1 MTAPR
6 KGPTVDAPD
15 PDDVAERFLAD
26 VAEIKLKSA
35 GRDALL
41 LKVGAVMMPLGIAIA
56 VVAWFMSHDTTNPLE
71 QRDAV
76 IAALIGVATSV
87 VGVGLFVRYSFAEFL
102 RLWMVRLIHQQ
113 NVATQVLADA
123 ARRDR
128 SDIEPL

>member
-1 MTAPR
+1 MDAADNDD
-6 KGPTVDAPD
+6 PT
-15 PDDVAERFLAD
+15 ERFLVD

-41 LKVGAVMMPLGIAIA
+41 LKVGAAMMPLGIAIA
-56 VVAWFMSHDTTNPLE
+56 VVAWFMSHNTVNPLA

-87 VGVGLFVRYSFAEFL
+87 VGIGLFLRYSLAEFL
-102 RLWMVRLIHQQ
+102 RLWLARLIHQQ

-123 ARRDR
+123 ARARGGDVE
-128 SDIEPL
+128 SP